1 MKSELGS
8 SRRRFLKT
16 AGLGA
21 AAMAAPLPLRLSAR
35 LREKR
40 NIVLILTDDL
50 RYDFLGFMGH
60 PFLETPNID
69 RMAKNGVVFR
79 NGFVTHS
86 LCSPSRATILSGRYS
101 HAHGV
106 LDNQTPLP
114 PRLATYPQELQRAGY
129 RTAYIGKFHMGG
141 ASDEPRPGFDHW
153 VSLRGQGVYSDPV
166 FNVNGKRSK
175 HSGYVTDIITDYSKR
190 FIEENRERPFCMTIG
205 HKAVHMEFTPAPRH
219 AGKYASAAIPRPA
232 SMADTEANYR
242 GKPEWVRRQRNA
254 YHGVGSMF
262 DHTVASFDDFY
273 RDYCRTALAVDE
285 SVGTILGTLEKSG
298 ILEDTLVVFTS
309 DNGFMFGEH
318 GLLDKR
324 AMYEPSMRVPMIAHC
339 PGLIHGGQQRREMVL
354 NLDLAPTFVEA
365 AGVPVPPTMQG
376 RSFLPLLS
384 PAAGN
389 PAPWRTEFLYE
400 YFWERGYAS
409 TPTVVGLRTDRYSYM
424 RYHGIWDL
432 DELYDIEKD
441 PDQMH
446 NLLGEV
452 RTTTEEGPLI
462 QRIKDPELK
471 ALVRDLDR
479 RLFKILQET
488 GGAPE
493 PNWRSAG

>member
-1 MKSELGS
+1 
-8 SRRRFLKT
+8 
-16 AGLGA
+16 
-21 AAMAAPLPLRLSAR
+21 
-35 LREKR
+35 
-40 NIVLILTDDL
+40 
-50 RYDFLGFMGH
+50 
-60 PFLETPNID
+60 
-69 RMAKNGVVFR
+69 
-79 NGFVTHS
+79 
-86 LCSPSRATILSGRYS
+86 
-101 HAHGV
+101 
-106 LDNQTPLP
+106 
-114 PRLATYPQELQRAGY
+114 
-129 RTAYIGKFHMGG
+129 
-141 ASDEPRPGFDHW
+141 
-153 VSLRGQGVYSDPV
+153 
-166 FNVNGKRSK
+166 
-175 HSGYVTDIITDYSKR
+175 
-190 FIEENRERPFCMTIG
+190 
-205 HKAVHMEFTPAPRH
+205 
-219 AGKYASAAIPRPA
+219 
-232 SMADTEANYR
+232 
-242 GKPEWVRRQRNA
+242 
-254 YHGVGSMF
+254 
-262 DHTVASFDDFY
+262 
-273 RDYCRTALAVDE
+273 
-285 SVGTILGTLEKSG
+285 
-298 ILEDTLVVFTS
+298 
-309 DNGFMFGEH
+309 
-318 GLLDKR
+318 
-324 AMYEPSMRVPMIAHC
+324 MYEPSMRVPMIAHC

-365 AGVPVPPTMQG
+365 AGMPVPPTMQG